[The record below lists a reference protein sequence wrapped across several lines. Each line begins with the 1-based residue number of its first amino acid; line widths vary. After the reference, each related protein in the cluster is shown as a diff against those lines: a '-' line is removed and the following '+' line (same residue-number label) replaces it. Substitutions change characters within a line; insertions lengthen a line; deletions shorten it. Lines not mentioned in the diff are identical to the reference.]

1 MAKEDDKGDGAEQP
15 ETIDRL
21 RAWARTP
28 TKRKKVTAEDLKQ
41 RMESR
46 AEARAAKPKRSAK
59 SVAKTATTVAALVVT
74 AWASLALNTARSE
87 FDTAYAANATR
98 IAQLEGE
105 LLEVS
110 KPAVVEI
117 DVVEAG
123 AVIDEATL
131 KAADVAELQN
141 AYGGAQVTTTPDGKL
156 AGVEEFKAV
165 NDGLRALFTEGSRTG
180 GALDPAT
187 QWFMMWDKGDDGAWA
202 PSPEGS
208 YIWTASRALEL
219 TTGTSARVVWELREV
234 ATGDLLAWATGI
246 YDGDQEAFTA
256 VTLSTTS
263 YGDARVAPSD
273 SGVDGSHHQITAP
286 QAEEAE
292 GETDEQD

>member
-1 MAKEDDKGDGAEQP
+1 MAKEDDRGDGAEQP
-15 ETIDRL
+15 DTVDRL

-28 TKRKKVTAEDLKQ
+28 TERKKVTAEDFKQ
-41 RMESR
+41 LMASQ

-59 SVAKTATTVAALVVT
+59 SVAKTATTVAALVAAV
-74 AWASLALNTARSE
+74 WVSMALNTARSE
-87 FDTAYAANATR
+87 FDAAYAANATR
-98 IAQLEGE
+98 IAQLEGD

-110 KPAVVEI
+110 KPAAVDI
-117 DVVEAG
+117 DVAKAG
-123 AVIDEATL
+123 SVIDEATL

-141 AYGGAQVTTTPDGKL
+141 AYSGVQVATTPDGQL
-156 AGVEEFKAV
+156 TGLEERLAV

-180 GALDPAT
+180 GSLDPAT
-187 QWFMMWDKGDDGAWA
+187 QWFMMWDKGDDGTWA

-219 TTGTSARVVWELREV
+219 ATGTSTSVVWELHEV

-246 YDGDQEAFTA
+246 YDGEQKAFTA
-256 VTLSTTS
+256 VTLSITS

-273 SGVDGSHHQITAP
+273 SGVDGSHEQIPAP
-286 QAEEAE
+286 QAEESE
-292 GETDEQD
+292 GEIDEQD